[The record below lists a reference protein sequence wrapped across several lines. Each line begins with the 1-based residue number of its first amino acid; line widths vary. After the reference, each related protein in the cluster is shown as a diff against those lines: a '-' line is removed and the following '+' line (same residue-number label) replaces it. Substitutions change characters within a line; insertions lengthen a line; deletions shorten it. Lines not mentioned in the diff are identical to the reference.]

1 MSLTTLLSH
10 LSGLSPQARYALM
23 KLWLENGDSFPLQL
37 SVQDCALDLA
47 MPPARA
53 GKVINE
59 LIDTGHIE
67 PDYRF
72 GQRGRPKRFID
83 ISAATTEMLRNLTPT
98 HPGRVLHLESVHR
111 LLACRTS
118 DADADSQ
125 SLSPANIVFLI
136 ALLSFAN
143 ECGAVRGLGV
153 KKLST
158 YTGMT
163 AQRINL
169 QISKLR
175 RLKVLL
181 SAIPGTTSGR
191 ILGRT
196 TTVYWL
202 NLNHRFLKSSE
213 HQTISES
220 MVVTLASGEIVNGV
234 FELINELKVERKKYI
249 RRASRPLNQRQA
261 TRLVLKNLNPPPI
274 KQLSKLDFALVEGF
288 FEEAQNRDLRFAL
301 QSVVDQIACDNA
313 FSRIHAKV
321 TKGKVSMTTTK
332 LRSFY
337 KDLLPLHWQQ
347 NETGTFPTRQNQQML
362 VRLVLSMAST
372 LADELISLVTQLGI
386 DVTRLT
392 SLELAQITRKPSI
405 DRYLIV
411 AQNPSERDNET
422 KIEKLEGDSYT

>member
-1 MSLTTLLSH
+1 M
-10 LSGLSPQARYALM
+10 
-23 KLWLENGDSFPLQL
+23 
-37 SVQDCALDLA
+37 
-47 MPPARA
+47 
-53 GKVINE
+53 INE
-59 LIDTGHIE
+59 LIDTGHLE

-98 HPGRVLHLESVHR
+98 HPGGVLHLESVHR
-111 LLACRTS
+111 LLAHRTS
-118 DADADSQ
+118 DADADSP

-136 ALLSFAN
+136 ALLSCAN

-169 QISKLR
+169 QINKLR
-175 RLKVLL
+175 RLNVLL

-191 ILGRT
+191 ILGKT

-202 NLNHRFLKSSE
+202 DLNHQFLKPSK

-220 MVVTLASGEIVNGV
+220 IVVTLASGEIVNGI
-234 FELINELKVERKKYI
+234 FELINELKVERKKYMG
-249 RRASRPLNQRQA
+249 RASRQLNRRQA
-261 TRLVLKNLNPPPI
+261 TRLVLKNLSVPPI
-274 KQLSKLDFALVEGF
+274 KQLSKLDISLVEGF
-288 FEEAQNRDLRFAL
+288 FEEAQNPDLRFAL
-301 QSVVDQIACDNA
+301 QSVVDHIACENA
-313 FSRIHAKV
+313 LSQIHAKV

-332 LRSFY
+332 LRNIY

-347 NETGTFPTRQNQQML
+347 YETATFPTRQNKQML
-362 VRLVLSMAST
+362 VRLILSMAST
-372 LADELISLVTQLGI
+372 LADELISLIPQLGI

-392 SLELAQITRKPSI
+392 SLELAQISRQPST
-405 DRYLIV
+405 DRYLVV
-411 AQNPSERDNET
+411 AQNPSERDKET

>member
-1 MSLTTLLSH
+1 MAI
-10 LSGLSPQARYALM
+10 PR
-23 KLWLENGDSFPLQL
+23 
-37 SVQDCALDLA
+37 
-47 MPPARA
+47 ARA

-59 LIDTGHIE
+59 LIDAGHIK
-67 PDYRF
+67 PNFRF

-83 ISAATTEMLRNLTPT
+83 ISAATTEMLHNLTPA
-98 HPGRVLHLESVHR
+98 HPGGVLHLESVHR
-111 LLACRTS
+111 LLGRRTS
-118 DADADSQ
+118 NADADSP

-143 ECGAVRGLGV
+143 ECGAVRGVGT

-191 ILGRT
+191 ILGKT

-202 NLNHRFLKSSE
+202 NLNHQFLKSSK

-220 MVVTLASGEIVNGV
+220 MAVTLASGEIVNGV
-234 FELINELKVERKKYI
+234 FELINELKVERKKYMERA
-249 RRASRPLNQRQA
+249 RRSLNRRQA
-261 TRLVLKNLNPPPI
+261 TRLVLKNLSAPPI
-274 KQLSKLDFALVEGF
+274 KQFAKLDISQVEGF
-288 FEEAQNRDLRFAL
+288 FEEARNPDLRFTL
-301 QSVVDQIACDNA
+301 QSMVDQIACDNA
-313 FSRIHAKV
+313 LSRMHAKV
-321 TKGKVSMTTTK
+321 NKGKVSLTTSK
-332 LRSFY
+332 LRKLY
-337 KDLLPLHWQQ
+337 KDLLPLHSQ
-347 NETGTFPTRQNQQML
+347 NKKTTTFPTWKNKQML

-372 LADELISLVTQLGI
+372 LADDLILLIPQLGI
-386 DVTRLT
+386 DVTCLT
-392 SLELAQITRKPSI
+392 SLELAQISRMPST

-411 AQNPSERDNET
+411 AQDPNELDKET
-422 KIEKLEGDSYT
+422 KIEKLDEDSDI

>member
-1 MSLTTLLSH
+1 MPVAKLLSH
-10 LSGLSPQARYALM
+10 ISELSPQSRYALM
-23 KLWLENGDSFPLQL
+23 KLWLESAHSFPLQL
-37 SVQDCALDLA
+37 SVQDCARHLA
-47 MPPARA
+47 IPRARA

-59 LIDTGHIE
+59 LIDAGHIE

-83 ISAATTEMLRNLTPT
+83 ISAATTEMLRNLTPA
-98 HPGRVLHLESVHR
+98 HPGGVLHLESVHK
-111 LLACRTS
+111 LLARRTS
-118 DADADSQ
+118 DADADFP

-136 ALLSFAN
+136 ALLSCAN
-143 ECGAVRGLGV
+143 ECGAVRGLGA

-163 AQRINL
+163 TQRINL

-181 SAIPGTTSGR
+181 STIPGTTSGR
-191 ILGRT
+191 ILGKT

-202 NLNHRFLKSSE
+202 NLNHQFLKSSE
-213 HQTISES
+213 HQTISEP
-220 MVVTLASGEIVNGV
+220 MVVTLLSGEIVNGV
-234 FELINELKVERKKYI
+234 FEFIDEFKVERKKYMG
-249 RRASRPLNQRQA
+249 RASRPLNRRQA
-261 TRLVLKNLNPPPI
+261 TRLVLKNLSAPPI
-274 KQLSKLDFALVEGF
+274 KHLSKLNISLVEGF
-288 FEEAQNRDLRFAL
+288 FEEAQNPDLRFAL

-313 FSRIHAKV
+313 LWRIHAEV
-321 TKGKVSMTTTK
+321 TKDKVSMTTTK
-332 LRSFY
+332 LRNFY

-347 NETGTFPTRQNQQML
+347 NKTATFPTRQNKQML

-372 LADELISLVTQLGI
+372 LADQLISLIPQLGI
-386 DVTRLT
+386 DITRLT
-392 SLELAQITRKPSI
+392 SLELAQISRKPST

-411 AQNPSERDNET
+411 AQSPSERDKET

>member
-1 MSLTTLLSH
+1 
-10 LSGLSPQARYALM
+10 M

-136 ALLSFAN
+136 ALFSFAN

-191 ILGRT
+191 ILGKT

-202 NLNHRFLKSSE
+202 NLDHQFLKPSE
-213 HQTISES
+213 HRTVLKP
-220 MVVTLASGEIVNGV
+220 MVVTLASGEIVCGM
-234 FELINELKVERKKYI
+234 FELFSKLKVERKKYVE
-249 RRASRPLNQRQA
+249 RASGRLSRRQA
-261 TRLVLKNLNPPPI
+261 TRLALKNLCAPPI
-274 KQLSKLDFALVEGF
+274 KQSAKLDFSLVEGF
-288 FEEAQNRDLRFAL
+288 FGEVSNPGLRFAL

-313 FSRIHAKV
+313 LSRIHVKV
-321 TKGKVSMTTTK
+321 TKGKVSMTTTE
-332 LRSFY
+332 LRSLY
-337 KDLLPLHWQQ
+337 KELLPLNLQHKK
-347 NETGTFPTRQNQQML
+347 TTTFPTWKNKPML
-362 VRLVLSMAST
+362 IRLVLSMAST
-372 LADELISLVTQLGI
+372 VADELILLIRQLGI
-386 DVTRLT
+386 DATRLT
-392 SLELAQITRKPSI
+392 SLELAQISREPST

-411 AQNPSERDNET
+411 AQDHSEPDKET
-422 KIEKLEGDSYT
+422 KIEKLEENSGI